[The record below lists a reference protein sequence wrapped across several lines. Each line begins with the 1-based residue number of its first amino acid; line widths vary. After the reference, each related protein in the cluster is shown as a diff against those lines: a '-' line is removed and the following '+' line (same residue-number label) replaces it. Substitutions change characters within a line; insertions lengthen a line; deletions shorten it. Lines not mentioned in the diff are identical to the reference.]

1 MSDLAA
7 ELKDALAKDD
17 VERIGHW
24 RDIGLT
30 QIARFPGSL
39 SEEAL
44 DFLTR
49 ACVHRRDEKG
59 LAAIERELPW
69 QEVTPGNAN
78 IGLRNMAHLQMAR
91 AYLFRERKDPASA
104 HRCFRSVM
112 DLAAYFG
119 DTEMREFAQRQM
131 DVS

>member
-1 MSDLAA
+1 MENFMSDLAA

-44 DFLTR
+44 DFL
-49 ACVHRRDEKG
+49 
-59 LAAIERELPW
+59 
-69 QEVTPGNAN
+69 
-78 IGLRNMAHLQMAR
+78 MAMLSGFVQ
-91 AYLFRERKDPASA
+91 AY
-104 HRCFRSVM
+104 
-112 DLAAYFG
+112 
-119 DTEMREFAQRQM
+119 T
-131 DVS
+131 